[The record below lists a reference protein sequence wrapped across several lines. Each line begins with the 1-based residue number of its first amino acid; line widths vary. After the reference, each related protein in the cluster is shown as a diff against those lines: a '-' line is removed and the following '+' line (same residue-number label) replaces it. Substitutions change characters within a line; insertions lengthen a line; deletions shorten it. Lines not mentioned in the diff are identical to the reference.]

1 MKEGHGGS
9 DGGGEGRGEERG
21 EREAGTDGDGRG
33 EVIIRFKCKAMYST
47 FILTHFHSYIHS
59 CDRTLV

>member
-21 EREAGTDGDGRG
+21 ERAAGTDEDGRG
-33 EVIIRFKCKAMYST
+33 EVIIRFKCKAIYST
-47 FILTHFHSYIHS
+47 FI
-59 CDRTLV
+59 RV